1 MSIPYSGIVCG
12 FLCAA
17 SFLGASL
24 AGVATAQKE
33 PAATKKAPDKSADA
47 KADAYK
53 VPETGGMQELL
64 AFIKRVSEIQPT
76 SQEEFNIHREKAIKA
91 IKAAG
96 EKMQKVA
103 TPEEKKS
110 DDYQNVMSLLLTVRA
125 GEAPTLSDEDLKA
138 LTADVKAALTKAVSL
153 KEQSAAIQA
162 ALQMASALEYSQT
175 PEKAVAAY
183 KEFGAILAK
192 NKNEQIAAQG
202 QQMEGAARR
211 LDLVGN
217 PIEITG
223 TQLDGKK
230 FDWAQYRGKVVLID
244 FWATWCGPC
253 IAELPNVKK
262 NYDLYHKRGF
272 DVVGISLDDDRDAL
286 LEFVKKEGNPW
297 VNLNDGASGNPAAK
311 LYGINSIPTVILVDK
326 EGKVVSIRARGAEL
340 GNLLAKLLGPADE
353 SADDKK

>member
-1 MSIPYSGIVCG
+1 MPISCLRIACG
-12 FLCAA
+12 VACAVG
-17 SFLGASL
+17 LL
-24 AGVATAQKE
+24 AGVASAQKD
-33 PAATKKAPDKSADA
+33 PVATKKTADVAADA
-47 KADAYK
+47 KADPYK
-53 VPETGGMQELL
+53 VPETGGVPELF
-64 AFIKRVSEIQPT
+64 AFIKRISEIQPT

-110 DDYQNVMSLLLTVRA
+110 DSYQDVMSLLLTLRA
-125 GEAPTLSDEDLKA
+125 GESPTLSDEDLKS
-138 LTADVKAALTKAVSL
+138 LTADIKASLTSAVSL
-153 KEQSAAIQA
+153 KEQSRAIQA
-162 ALQMASALEYSQT
+162 ALQMASALEYSKS
-175 PEKAVAAY
+175 PEKAVDAY
-183 KEFGAILAK
+183 KEFGAILSK

-202 QQMEGAARR
+202 EQMEGAARR
-211 LDLVGN
+211 LGLVGN
-217 PIEITG
+217 SIEITG
-223 TQLDGKK
+223 TQLDGAK
-230 FDWAQYRGKVVLID
+230 FDWAKYRGKVVLID

-311 LYGINSIPTVILVDK
+311 LYGINTIPTVILVDK
-326 EGKVVSIRARGAEL
+326 EGKVVSIRARGPEL

-353 SADDKK
+353 AAEEKK